1 MTPKIPPKK
10 KPAAAEKKQAV
21 TVADYGKTV
30 PAWIRETIETQL
42 AIDAE
47 DARSAGTIGYMT
59 RALVLATLPYKDPK
73 ADAFTRVNG
82 NFKLRILAGYD
93 GGIPYGIYPRLLLS
107 WVTTEAVR
115 TREPI
120 IELGDSLAA
129 FLRDVLDLRST
140 GGKHGSASRV
150 SEQMRRLFGALVTAQ
165 YDGSLES
172 RGFVLRNIMIA
183 EELALHEETFT
194 RSLEA
199 EQAEQGEDASDDE
212 GTRLW
217 LPQGSDAGRWKSTV
231 QLSQRFFDE
240 CIASPVPI
248 DLRAYK
254 ALRASPLAMDIYTWL
269 TYRMSYMTRRTRP
282 IRWEA
287 LMGQFGSRFTG
298 EGAVRDFKKSF
309 LKALKAVSIVYP
321 QAKVEATEQGLVLMP
336 SRTSV
341 DRQLTLL

>member
-1 MTPKIPPKK
+1 MAPKIPPKK
-10 KPAAAEKKQAV
+10 KQSAV
-21 TVADYGKTV
+21 VVDYGKTV
-30 PAWIRETIETQL
+30 PAAWIRETIETQL

-115 TREPI
+115 TREPV

-129 FLRDVLDLRST
+129 FLRDTLDLRST
-140 GGKHGSASRV
+140 GGKHGSATRV

-183 EELALHEETFT
+183 EELALHEEAFN

-199 EQAEQGEDASDDE
+199 EQDSGAEDAGGDE

-231 QLSQRFFDE
+231 QLSRRFLTS
-240 CIASPVPI
+240 ASPV
-248 DLRAYK
+248 RC
-254 ALRASPLAMDIYTWL
+254 RL
-269 TYRMSYMTRRTRP
+269 TCAPTRRCAAH
-282 IRWEA
+282 RW
-287 LMGQFGSRFTG
+287 RWTFTPG
-298 EGAVRDFKKSF
+298 
-309 LKALKAVSIVYP
+309 
-321 QAKVEATEQGLVLMP
+321 
-336 SRTSV
+336 
-341 DRQLTLL
+341 